1 MNCYLEQSF
10 SLNKQ
15 LETSSSSS
23 LLIYQNK
30 KCLCDSPLGGHVPE
44 QVFIRHAEFHLDW
57 VAGECGK
64 TKSAEKIVS
73 YRERV
78 FRVFLDEY
86 ASDWDGV

>member
-1 MNCYLEQSF
+1 
-10 SLNKQ
+10 
-15 LETSSSSS
+15 
-23 LLIYQNK
+23 
-30 KCLCDSPLGGHVPE
+30 VPE